1 MSAVQLIQLERDVEV
16 ARARF
21 AEDLGRLRD
30 PRTFSALKHD
40 LLEEARQAKDDV
52 VAKAKEAAKEGA
64 EHLLGQLKEK
74 AAANPAAALA
84 IGAGLAWRIIHK
96 PPIASLL
103 VGIGLVSLWRTE
115 PQRSQPY
122 MGIYDEDPLTRNYE
136 QSVASRVTDLAGAAK
151 DRVQQWTAEARD
163 TVQETTVQLAEKAGE
178 VADRAATVARE
189 GVKQAADTAASAAEK
204 ATTAIYDAVPD
215 QETRDNLL
223 LGAAALA
230 VATAVGIAY
239 QRRA

>member
-30 PRTFSALKHD
+30 PSTFSALKHD

-64 EHLLGQLKEK
+64 EDLLGQLKEK

-115 PQRSQPY
+115 PRRSSWTPTA
-122 MGIYDEDPLTRNYE
+122 MADLLTGHGFTTSGDEDL
-136 QSVASRVTDLAGAAK
+136 L
-151 DRVQQWTAEARD
+151 
-163 TVQETTVQLAEKAGE
+163 
-178 VADRAATVARE
+178 TVAERLPIPVRQRRSLHN
-189 GVKQAADTAASAAEK
+189 GH
-204 ATTAIYDAVPD
+204 
-215 QETRDNLL
+215 
-223 LGAAALA
+223 
-230 VATAVGIAY
+230 VATASIPAAAG
-239 QRRA
+239 